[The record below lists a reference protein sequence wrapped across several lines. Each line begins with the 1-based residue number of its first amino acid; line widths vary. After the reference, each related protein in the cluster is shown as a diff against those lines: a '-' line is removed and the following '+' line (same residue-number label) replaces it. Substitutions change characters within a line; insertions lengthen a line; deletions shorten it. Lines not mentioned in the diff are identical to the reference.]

1 MKGNSGFQIG
11 TGVTS
16 ILMIFVILCLTTFGI
31 LSYTSA
37 KADLALTNKNA
48 DYISSFYDAYSEVNE
63 KIAAI
68 DEIMC
73 KVEIKAD
80 DLEKYGK
87 EIENRVKLLSDDN
100 TDIVCERAND
110 GKGIVLYINVTSFM
124 DDRHSLVAGINIYDV
139 MSEKRYSVEKLFVF
153 SEGGDYSEGE
163 TLPDMWG
170 E

>member
-31 LSYTSA
+31 LSYTTA
-37 KADLALTNKNA
+37 KADLALTNKNS
-48 DYISSFYDAYSEVNE
+48 DYVSLYYDAYSAVNE
-63 KIAAI
+63 KIAAL
-68 DEIMC
+68 DELIC
-73 KVEIKAD
+73 ETVNSANDTGDYVDK
-80 DLEKYGK
+80 
-87 EIENRVKLLSDDN
+87 IENDIKMLSNDAA
-100 TDIVCERAND
+100 DICCERVND
-110 GKGIVLYINVTSFM
+110 GKGVVLYVKVTVKM
-124 DDRHSLVAGINIYDV
+124 DDRHSLVAGISVYDIT
-139 MSEKRYSVEKLFVF
+139 SEKRYSVEKCYVY

>member
-16 ILMIFVILCLTTFGI
+16 IFMIFVILCLTTFGI
-31 LSYTSA
+31 LSYTTA
-37 KADLALTNKNA
+37 KADLELTNKNA
-48 DYISSFYDAYSEVNE
+48 DYVSLYYDAYSAVNE

-68 DEIMC
+68 DEIIC
-73 KVEIKAD
+73 KAEISDNDAGSYT
-80 DLEKYGK
+80 EV
-87 EIENRVKLLSDDN
+87 IENNVKLLSEDS
-100 TDIVCERAND
+100 ISISCERVNV
-110 GKGIVLYINVTSFM
+110 GKGVVLYIKVTVSM
-124 DDRHSLVAGINIYDV
+124 DDRHSLVAGINVYDIT
-139 MSEKRYSVEKLFVF
+139 SEKRYSVEKCYVY